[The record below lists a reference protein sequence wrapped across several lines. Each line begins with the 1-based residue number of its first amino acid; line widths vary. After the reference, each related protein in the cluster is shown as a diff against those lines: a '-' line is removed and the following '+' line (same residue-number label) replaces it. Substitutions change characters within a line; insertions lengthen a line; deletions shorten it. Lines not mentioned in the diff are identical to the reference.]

1 MIEISYENCGVC
13 PAITEEDSVT
23 IYKLRRLLRTSNN
36 LLQDATLLLTGE
48 RYSEKIE
55 IVIKNYLS
63 YCSLHDSDS
72 IDILSY
78 RLLFAMKDSKAMC
91 LYRKNLKTAS
101 IKSLETNQQ
110 FEPKTF

>member
-13 PAITEEDSVT
+13 PAITEKDSET

-36 LLQDATLLLTGE
+36 IIQDATVLLTGG

-55 IVIKNYLS
+55 IVIKNYLN
-63 YCSLHDSDS
+63 YCSLFDSDS

-78 RLLFAMKDSKAMC
+78 RLLFALKDSKAMC
-91 LYRKNLKTAS
+91 LYRKNIALLMP
-101 IKSLETNQQ
+101 IKSAETNQQ
-110 FEPKTF
+110 FEPR